1 MLQCNVRDF
10 ILCQHFPTPFQL
22 KFITRYNQTT
32 DSCEG
37 VEPGSPWHPALPD
50 DTLFNSGEDDV
61 LFFYGE
67 PGKEEVSQ
75 SRYRASCLK

>member
-1 MLQCNVRDF
+1 M
-10 ILCQHFPTPFQL
+10 PTSSDNTCTIFNL
-22 KFITRYNQTT
+22 KSISRYNHTT

-37 VEPGSPWHPALPD
+37 VEPGSPWQPALPD

-67 PGKEEVSQ
+67 PGKKSSNHDTEHL
-75 SRYRASCLK
+75 A